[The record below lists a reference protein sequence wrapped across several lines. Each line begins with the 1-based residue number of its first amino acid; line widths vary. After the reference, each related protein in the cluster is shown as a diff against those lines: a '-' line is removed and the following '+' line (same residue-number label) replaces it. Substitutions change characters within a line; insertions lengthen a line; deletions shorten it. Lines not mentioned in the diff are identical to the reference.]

1 MADDPSAEGPAARF
15 RTDEGASP
23 VVHVAGELD
32 AESGEQLRTILAD
45 AFAEKPTAVAVDLTE
60 LEFIDSVGLGVLVSA
75 HQQGQVEGI
84 GFQVRSVP
92 ESCRRVFEIT
102 RLDEVLDLR

>member
-1 MADDPSAEGPAARF
+1 MADDPRSEGSAARF
-15 RTDEGASP
+15 RTEEGASP

-32 AESGEQLRTILAD
+32 AESGDQLRTILAET
-45 AFAEKPTAVAVDLTE
+45 FAEKPPTVAVDLTE

-75 HQQGQVEGI
+75 HQQGQADGI
-84 GFQVRSVP
+84 AFQVRSVP